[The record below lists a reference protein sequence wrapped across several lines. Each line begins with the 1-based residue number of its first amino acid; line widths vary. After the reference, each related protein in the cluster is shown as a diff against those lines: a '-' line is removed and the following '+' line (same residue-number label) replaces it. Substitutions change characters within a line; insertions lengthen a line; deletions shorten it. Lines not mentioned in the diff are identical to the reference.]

1 MAAMAASPS
10 RAGRR
15 VRVVFFPFPYQ
26 GHFNPVLR
34 LASALHARGLAV
46 TVFHTDLRAP
56 DPADYPSD
64 YRFVSVPVHV
74 PTDVVAS
81 EDIARLVME
90 LNVSCAAPF
99 RERLAALLAEEEEEE
114 AGGVRC
120 VITDVIWYSAQ
131 AAAREL
137 GLPALG
143 FMTSSAASFRN
154 FIAYP
159 TLIEK
164 GYLPVQEEHRDDPV
178 DILPPF
184 RVKDLQRIETSS
196 LADFASL
203 LGHTVDGARR
213 SSGLIL
219 NTFEALEAAD
229 LDKIRGDMSIP
240 VFAVGPLNKLAP
252 PIKSSLY
259 QLQQDRRCLDWLG
272 TQAPRSVIYVSFGSL
287 ATMDP
292 HEFVELA
299 WGLADSKRPFIWV
312 ARPSLIRGFESGD
325 LPDGFREEVGDRGRI
340 VDWVPQDEVL
350 SHPAVGAFLTHNGW
364 NSTMEAV
371 SEGVPMI
378 ARPFLGDQYGNAM
391 FVCSV
396 WRVGVE
402 VRVEDQLDR
411 GKIQDAIGELM
422 VNKRGKEVR
431 DRMANLKEMAEKGI
445 KEGGSSHTALLKV
458 VDLIL
463 SV

>member
-1 MAAMAASPS
+1 MASPS

-15 VRVVFFPFPYQ
+15 VVLFPFPYQ

-34 LASALHARGLAV
+34 LAGAVHARGLAV

-74 PTDVVAS
+74 TMDLVAS

-99 RERLAALLAEEEEEE
+99 KERLAALLAEEEP
-114 AGGVRC
+114 GGVWC

-131 AAAREL
+131 AVAREL
-137 GLPALG
+137 GVPALG

-178 DILPPF
+178 DVLPPF
-184 RVKDLQRIETSS
+184 RVKELQRIETSS

-203 LGHTVDGARR
+203 LGHTVDGARQ
-213 SSGLIL
+213 SSGLII
-219 NTFEALEAAD
+219 NTFEALEAVD
-229 LDKIRGDMSIP
+229 LDKIREDMSIP
-240 VFAVGPLNKLAP
+240 VFAVGPLNKFAP
-252 PIKSSLY
+252 PVKSTLY
-259 QLQQDRRCLDWLG
+259 QLQQDCRCLDWLD

-287 ATMDP
+287 AAMDP

-312 ARPSLIRGFESGD
+312 VRPSLIRGFESGD

-340 VDWVPQDEVL
+340 VDWAPQDEVL
-350 SHPAVGAFLTHNGW
+350 SHPAVCAFLTHNGW
-364 NSTMEAV
+364 NSTIEAI

-378 ARPFLGDQYGNAM
+378 SRPFLGDQYGNAM
-391 FVCSV
+391 FACNV

-402 VRVEDQLDR
+402 VEVEDQLDR
-411 GKIQDAIGELM
+411 GKIQDAIEKLM
-422 VNKRGKEVR
+422 GNKRGKEVR
-431 DRMANLKEMAEKGI
+431 ERMANLKQMAEKGI
-445 KEGGSSHTALLKV
+445 KEGGLSHAAFLKL